1 MGQNLSNPDHFFRMT
16 ITGDDKS
23 MMALGQGRKSWGNNM
38 ILADAALTI
47 GVLEKDKGAYIAIK

>member
-1 MGQNLSNPDHFFRMT
+1 MT